1 MVVSFYCFIFDLIKN
16 LKAMNKPKI
25 DGVIFLSLEI
35 SFYCQIDRNLYDVGS
50 VNLECEGRNFVLDVC
65 QSHTEENDL
74 SVTITCKLEVDTETF
89 PIGSEYNYQLLKT
102 DLYSPN
108 LKVSTYLGGEFEIAP
123 EHMTLFVKV
132 DETTKAIDV
141 DQD

>member
-1 MVVSFYCFIFDLIKN
+1 LVVSFFCFIFDLIKN

-108 LKVSTYLGGEFEIAP
+108 LKVSAYLGGEFEIEP